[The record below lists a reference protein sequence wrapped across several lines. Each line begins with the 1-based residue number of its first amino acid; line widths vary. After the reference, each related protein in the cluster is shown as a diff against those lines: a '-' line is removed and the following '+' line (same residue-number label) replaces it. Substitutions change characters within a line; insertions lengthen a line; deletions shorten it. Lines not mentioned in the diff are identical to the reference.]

1 MEHDSGTDTVEYE
14 GDDLEA
20 LSTMHR
26 YREWIVNHFEPYLTG
41 EAVEIGAGIGNIA
54 HHIAPHVSSLL
65 LVEPSSRLVETMEIK
80 FSENDKIAIT
90 RWDFDG
96 FVNDTASEVFDC
108 VILVNILEHI
118 EDDENALKECRRI
131 LRRNGKLLILVP
143 ALPFLFSDLDSKHGH
158 FRRYARGDLMSKVRD
173 ANFDII
179 YSSYFDMLGIIPW
192 YLLNTLGGAVRFDP
206 TLMSI
211 YDKIFVPITRWF
223 ESRISPPIG
232 KNLRGCPS

>member
-1 MEHDSGTDTVEYE
+1 M
-14 GDDLEA
+14 
-20 LSTMHR
+20 
-26 YREWIVNHFEPYLTG
+26 
-41 EAVEIGAGIGNIA
+41 
-54 HHIAPHVSSLL
+54 
-65 LVEPSSRLVETMEIK
+65 
-80 FSENDKIAIT
+80 
-90 RWDFDG
+90 
-96 FVNDTASEVFDC
+96 
-108 VILVNILEHI
+108 ILVNILEHI